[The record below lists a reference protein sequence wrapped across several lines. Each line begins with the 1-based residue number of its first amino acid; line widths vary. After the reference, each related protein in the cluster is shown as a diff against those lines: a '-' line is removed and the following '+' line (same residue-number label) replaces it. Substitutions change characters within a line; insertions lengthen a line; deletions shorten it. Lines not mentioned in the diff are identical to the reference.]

1 MCPLSPIRRDPRLL
15 FQHALAVGKKD
26 LSPGAAL
33 VRRARALLIGT
44 TILWGLSFPLLR
56 GLELVQRAN
65 APQVSDNALACAVM
79 TARFALAALFLLPI
93 YARQLTRVTGR
104 EWSQA
109 IGLALFAAGGLYLQ
123 TLGLAWT
130 DASIAAFLT
139 QLYTLIVPLIV
150 EVRDRRFPSRRVLV
164 ACVLVLLGAALLSP
178 GLLRHFTLG
187 PGELVIIVSTF
198 FMASQ
203 IVWVERPIYA
213 ENRAG
218 VVTTIMFAIL
228 AALSVAGYFCV
239 GGTMRATGLL
249 FGTPVLWMLTLA
261 LVLLCTVFNFFIMN
275 AWQRCVSATE
285 AGLIY
290 CIEPVVATVLSAF
303 LPGWIS
309 RASGINYANESLTWS
324 LLVGGVMIVG
334 ATVLVATER
343 RGTD

>member
-1 MCPLSPIRRDPRLL
+1 
-15 FQHALAVGKKD
+15 VGKKD
-26 LSPGAAL
+26 LSPGAVL
-33 VRRARALLIGT
+33 IRRARALLIGT
-44 TILWGLSFPLLR
+44 TVLWGLSFPLLR

-65 APQVSDNALACAVM
+65 APEVSDAALACADV
-79 TARFALAALFLLPI
+79 AIRFALAVLFLLPI
-93 YARQLTRVTGR
+93 YGKQLARVDWR

-109 IGLALFAAGGLYLQ
+109 IGLAFFAAGGLYLQ

-130 DASIAAFLT
+130 DASVAAFLT

-150 EVRDRRFPSRRVLV
+150 AVRDRRFPSLRVVV
-164 ACVLVLLGAALLSP
+164 ACVLVLIGAAMLSP

-203 IVWVERPIYA
+203 IVWVERPLYA

-218 VVTTIMFAIL
+218 VVTLIMFAIL
-228 AALSVAGYFCV
+228 AAIFSAGFFTA
-239 GGTMRATGLL
+239 GGTVHGAGQL
-249 FGTPVLWMLTLA
+249 FGTPVLWVLTLA
-261 LVLLCTVFNFFIMN
+261 LVLLCTVFNFLIMN

-290 CIEPVVATVLSAF
+290 CIEPVIATILSGF

-309 RASGINYANESLTWS
+309 RAAAITYRNETLTWS
-324 LLVGGVMIVG
+324 LLVGGVLIVG

-343 RGTD
+343 RTVG